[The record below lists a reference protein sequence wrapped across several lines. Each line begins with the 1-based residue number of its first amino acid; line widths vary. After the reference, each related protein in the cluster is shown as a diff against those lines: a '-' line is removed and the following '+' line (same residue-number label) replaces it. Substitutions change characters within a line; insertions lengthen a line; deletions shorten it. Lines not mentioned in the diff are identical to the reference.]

1 MTPTHRSRRPT
12 ALVALLLS
20 AWVAGTTLG
29 ATSRSQHAAAAG
41 PLLQLEPAHADYIPT
56 LNGTSPIFILFLG
69 SDARP
74 GETITGERSDSIHLV
89 SINPALHKASILGF
103 PRDSY
108 VPIPG
113 FGTNKINA
121 AMTLGG
127 PELVVKT
134 VEALTGIKID
144 YWTLTWFDGFAKMID
159 DIGGLTVNVPF
170 AMDDH
175 YSHAF
180 FDPGVQTLVGRDAL
194 AFARNRH
201 GLPTGD
207 FGRSEDQGLLLTSA
221 LAQFRK
227 EFVKDP
233 SRLLAWVGAG
243 LRSTRTN
250 VPLDQIM
257 NLAFTCTTINP
268 KHVENIVVPGTTATV
283 GGLSIVNLTSDAQAI
298 FNDLKDDGLVARKRL
313 PPNPNASLLGG

>member
-1 MTPTHRSRRPT
+1 MSPIARPRRRT
-12 ALVALLLS
+12 ALLALLLA

-29 ATSRSQHAAAAG
+29 ATTPSQHAAASG
-41 PLLQLEPAHADYIPT
+41 TLLQLQAAHADYVPT

-74 GETITGERSDSIHLV
+74 GEVITGQRSDSIHLV
-89 SINPALHKASILGF
+89 SINPSLHKAAILGF

-113 FGTNKINA
+113 YGTNKINA
-121 AMTLGG
+121 AMTMGG

-144 YWTLTWFDGFAKMID
+144 YWTLTWFDGFQKMID
-159 DIGGLTVNVPF
+159 DIGGLTVDVPF
-170 AMDDH
+170 AMSDH
-175 YSHAF
+175 YSHAY

-201 GLPTGD
+201 GLPEGD
-207 FGRSEDQGLLLTSA
+207 FGRSEDQGLLMTSA

-233 SRLLAWVGAG
+233 SRLLSWVGAG

-250 VPLDQIM
+250 VPLDQII

-268 KHVENIVVPGTTATV
+268 KHVENIVAPGTTGTV
-283 GGLSIVNLTSDAQAI
+283 GGLSVVNLTSEAQAI
-298 FNDLKDDGLVARKRL
+298 FNDMKDDGLVARKRI
-313 PPNPNASLLGG
+313 PPSPNASLLAG